1 MSDSPPLARKDPPEL
16 LLANSHG
23 AATINDVS
31 SEAVSQN
38 IGVDDD
44 IHQPKKQKLSH
55 DDNSDDNGGD
65 LKPSANKSDK
75 GPDPPLPLAP
85 TLEEYL
91 SNDGHLKYAPRP
103 EWCRPLIPTSRTDGT
118 EYYARP
124 SSSRPHFPVA
134 RDRRQAFGPLA
145 HLLGLGPHPGR
156 AVQRSFTLNDVEN
169 MQREIDEDVNRFEDL
184 LRVNDVVENMQ
195 RGIDEDVNRFEDLL
209 RVNNVGLNQEVVGFM
224 VPPPNVA
231 EEAEVEE
238 AALEEDEV
246 EAARRMHQMLRST
259 FSVNQNADGRE
270 QDQPALQETSRDFHA
285 DPDNARRMMDDA
297 ASRAA
302 IEALQGEEDS
312 AEAQR
317 QYVANS
323 YLRLSGRGPQWRPED
338 TAVTKRTEG
347 PESNSVPTN
356 RVSE

>member
-16 LLANSHG
+16 LLANPHG
-23 AATINDVS
+23 SATINDVS

-38 IGVDDD
+38 IAVDDD
-44 IHQPKKQKLSH
+44 THQPKKQKLSH
-55 DDNSDDNGGD
+55 DDNDDDNGGD
-65 LKPSANKSDK
+65 LKPSANKDNV
-75 GPDPPLPLAP
+75 PDPPLPLAP

-169 MQREIDEDVNRFEDL
+169 MQR
-184 LRVNDVVENMQ
+184 
-195 RGIDEDVNRFEDLL
+195 GIDEDVNRFEDLL

-259 FSVNQNADGRE
+259 FSVNQNVDGRE
-270 QDQPALQETSRDFHA
+270 QDQPALQEASRDFHA
-285 DPDNARRMMDDA
+285 DPDNARLMMDDA

-323 YLRLSGRGPQWRPED
+323 YLRLSDRGPHWRPED